1 MLQKALKHDMRATLP
16 IWLFLSAITLACSLI
31 LGFSVRDIVL
41 NALRI
46 DYIPILP
53 ILGILLSVLVIVGY
67 LIATFIFVAV
77 RYYQNFF
84 TDEGYLTFT
93 LPVKR
98 TTLFFSKV
106 LSGCVFVF
114 ASIGVLLFTLV
125 IAFSIVPSSVADRTP
140 MIVPL
145 AEVIWELFSTL
156 FRNTNQ
162 LTLVLQV
169 VAVGAIGVVFVIY
182 QVLAIY
188 LCVSVGSVLAKKWKV
203 AAAILCYY
211 VSNIAIN
218 LITTI
223 GQVLGLIGASS
234 FWIVISALSPVLSG
248 VAVLLVLVVVFAFF
262 LILTAGIYRLCTYLI
277 EKKLNLA

>member
-1 MLQKALKHDMRATLP
+1 MLQKALKHDIRATLP
-16 IWLFLSAITLACSLI
+16 IWLFLSAITLASSLI

-41 NALRI
+41 NMLKM

-53 ILGILLSVLVIVGY
+53 FLGILLSVLVIAGY

-77 RYYQNFF
+77 RFYQNFF

-93 LPVKR
+93 LPLKR
-98 TTLFFSKV
+98 STLFLSKV

-114 ASIGVLLFTLV
+114 ASIGVLLLTLV
-125 IAFSIVPSSVADRTP
+125 IAFTIAPSDAVGKTP
-140 MIVPL
+140 MIVEIG
-145 AEVIWELFSTL
+145 EVLFDAFSTL
-156 FRNTNQ
+156 FRNTNKP
-162 LTLVLQV
+162 TLALEII
-169 VAVGAIGVVFVIY
+169 AVGAIGVVFVVY

-188 LCVSVGSVLAKKWKV
+188 LCVTVGSVMAKKWKV

-211 VSNIAIN
+211 LSNVVIN
-218 LITTI
+218 LITTV
-223 GQVLGLIGASS
+223 GQLLALIGATS
-234 FWIVISALSPVLSG
+234 FWVVISALSPVLAG
-248 VAVLLVLVVVFAFF
+248 VAVLLLLVIVFSFF

>member
-1 MLQKALKHDMRATLP
+1 MLQKALKHDIRATLP
-16 IWLFLSAITLACSLI
+16 IWLFLSAITLASSLI
-31 LGFSVRDIVL
+31 LGFSVRDMVL
-41 NALRI
+41 NSLKM

-67 LIATFIFVAV
+67 LIAAFIFVAV
-77 RYYQNFF
+77 RFYQNFF

-98 TTLFFSKV
+98 TTLFLSKV

-125 IAFSIVPSSVADRTP
+125 IAFTISPTDAVDKTPLIVTVSEG
-140 MIVPL
+140 M
-145 AEVIWELFSTL
+145 WNLFSML
-156 FRNTNQ
+156 FRNTDKP
-162 LTLVLQV
+162 TLALQI
-169 VAVGAIGVVFVIY
+169 VAVGALGAVFVVY

-188 LCVSVGSVLAKKWKV
+188 LCVTVGSVMAKKWKV

-211 VSNIAIN
+211 VANVAVN
-218 LITTI
+218 LITTV
-223 GQVLGLIGASS
+223 GQLLALIGATP
-234 FWIVISALSPVLSG
+234 FWLVISTLSPTMAGL
-248 VAVLLVLVVVFAFF
+248 AVLLLLLIALGFLLV
-262 LILTAGIYRLCTYLI
+262 LTAGIYRGCTHLI